1 MILKKPF
8 DINDKMLKYQTYK
21 LSQLQQ
27 EYLELHEEFKA
38 LYPQEISIPKWKM
51 EDSMIYT
58 LQQLEN

>member
-1 MILKKPF
+1 
-8 DINDKMLKYQTYK
+8 MLKYQTYK

-51 EDSMIYT
+51 EDPMIYT